1 LKFARKT
8 FSSEKYTK
16 IFNHQQAREIA
27 HVGMENI
34 ILLTEIR
41 EYSELYN
48 DRSHVRVGEIHS
60 FAK

>member
-1 LKFARKT
+1 LKFVRKT
-8 FSSEKYTK
+8 FSSIKYTK

-41 EYSELYN
+41 EYGELYN
-48 DRSHVRVGEIHS
+48 DRSLSG
-60 FAK
+60 